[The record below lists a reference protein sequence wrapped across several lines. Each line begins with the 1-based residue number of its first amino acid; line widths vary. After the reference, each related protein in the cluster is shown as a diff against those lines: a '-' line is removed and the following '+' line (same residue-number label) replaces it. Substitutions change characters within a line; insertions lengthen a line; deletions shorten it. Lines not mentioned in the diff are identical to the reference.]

1 MILIIIIIIL
11 MIPRYNQ
18 DVNRTKNDQGQR
30 FPHPKIPSHVD
41 ELELPFPG
49 IWSLMSI
56 IPNGRCGR
64 QYALNTSFIASIY
77 DCYTYKPA
85 QISYAKYNLT

>member
-1 MILIIIIIIL
+1 MILIIIVIL

-18 DVNRTKNDQGQR
+18 HSHKTNNDRGQR
-30 FPHPKIPSHVD
+30 FPHPKIPGHMD

-49 IWSLMSI
+49 VWSLMSI
-56 IPNGRCGR
+56 IADGKYGR
-64 QYALNTSFIASIY
+64 QYALKTSFIASIY

-85 QISYAKYNLT
+85 QISYAKYDLT